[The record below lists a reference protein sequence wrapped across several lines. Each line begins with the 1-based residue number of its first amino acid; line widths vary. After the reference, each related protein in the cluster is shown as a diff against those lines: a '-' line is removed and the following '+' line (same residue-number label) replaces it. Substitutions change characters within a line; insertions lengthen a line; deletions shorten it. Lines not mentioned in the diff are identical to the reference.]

1 MMTWIL
7 MRLKA
12 FFGGGASYVFVGLVL
27 LSLFQNWQVERLRGK
42 GEDLER
48 ALEQSRAI
56 VAEKESVIET
66 QNRQFQRQIK
76 STKELENAQE
86 LILSVPDSSVC
97 GRSAA
102 INTALQWL
110 RDKPG
115 DVIEIDDDKPDVSVS
130 E

>member
-12 FFGGGASYVFVGLVL
+12 FFGGGASYVFVGFVL

-97 GRSAA
+97 SRSAA

-130 E
+130 D

>member
-1 MMTWIL
+1 MTWIL

-76 STKELENAQE
+76 LTKELENAQE

-130 E
+130 D